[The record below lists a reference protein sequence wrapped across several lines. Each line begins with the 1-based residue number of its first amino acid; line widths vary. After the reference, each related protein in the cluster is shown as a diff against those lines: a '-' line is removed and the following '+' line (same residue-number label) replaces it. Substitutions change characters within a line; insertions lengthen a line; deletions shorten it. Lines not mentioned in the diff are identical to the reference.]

1 MIKIDQASIKK
12 LLPKVCDWLEQ
23 QENAIISQGRLLTS
37 DEQSIAREIGVKNY
51 DIVRVWMS
59 KDLPFPND
67 ALLLQLAKQIGLLNS
82 NTQGIC
88 FRYGIFIHEQAINP
102 KEVLAHELIHTLQY
116 ERFGSIEAFIT
127 QYLSECIEDGYHQS
141 NLEKEANLRLCK
153 LNL

>member
-59 KDLPFPND
+59 KEVPSPND
-67 ALLLQLAKQIGLLNS
+67 ALLLQLAKQIGFLNS

-88 FRYGIFIHEQAINP
+88 FRYGIFIHKQTINP

-127 QYLSECIEDGYHQS
+127 QYLSECIEVGYHLS
-141 NLEKEANLRLCK
+141 NLEKEANLGLQK